1 MRSTAT
7 PSTRSPLSPPLRWA
21 GIPEGTASI
30 ALIADDPDARGL
42 ILFRFEGQYLPAV
55 RKARNKDQLFRAWNA
70 FHAYLTA
77 RQSRRKIFALSAQ
90 EADDFIERLVTLL
103 ELPFYTDQ

>member
-1 MRSTAT
+1 LTTGKRQLPDDAWLDKADEA
-7 PSTRSPLSPPLRWA
+7 LSF
-21 GIPEGTASI
+21 I
-30 ALIADDPDARGL
+30 DDPDARGL

-70 FHAYLTA
+70 FLAYLTA
-77 RQSRRKIFALSAQ
+77 RQSRRKVFALSAQ